1 MTNYEFEAE
10 YTKLESTNQFY
21 AKPAVKELVAQAVC
35 DLDYKW
41 FSRLVETIAL
51 DPSKSINIGRAARDE
66 KRARQA
72 VRDTKALCEAY
83 RSLSE
88 NTSNNGLA
96 EVLKS
101 LGANSLFDA
110 VKKTTEATK

>member
-10 YTKLESTNQFY
+10 YSKLESTNQFY
-21 AKPAVKELVAQAVC
+21 AKGAVKELVAQAVC
-35 DLDYKW
+35 DLDHAW
-41 FSRLVETIAL
+41 FRRLVETIVL

-72 VRDTKALCEAY
+72 VRDTRALTEAY
-83 RSLSE
+83 ESLKQ

-101 LGANSLFDA
+101 MGVNSLLEA
-110 VKKTTEATK
+110 VKAAK